1 MSAGVRDGSG
11 SRRRPDIDWVRALAL
26 LAVAAMLGTA
36 LQVMYHFIDVT
47 GVPSQFLVLL
57 ALSFVLATVLA
68 RTVRPAV
75 AVAVGAALLAAG
87 IWWYLSRLSGPVLWG
102 VLLSDTLGL
111 LSGRS
116 LLQIANI
123 RAWVL
128 GVTPGPVVVTW
139 YFAVRRRY
147 AVAVTVAGATLGFF
161 VLTGD
166 ADVVTTLSGVVAG
179 AVAIGLGDFDRRGEP
194 VVSAETIAVVA
205 AAMIVVP
212 SLVSVVP
219 TTAADVQVA
228 GEIGPDASLEA
239 SLVTADDDISV
250 QGPITLS
257 PEVRFT
263 VEADEGRYW
272 RVASYDRYTGQDWVR
287 TGGTDP
293 YEGTLDPPPG
303 PTRRV
308 DQTVRP
314 ETELGV
320 APSAWKPIQVE
331 GLNGARVAEDGS
343 LATGETVGSGEVYR
357 VRSAVPDPS
366 PAQLREAGT
375 DYPEGIQERYTQL
388 PESTPDRVGVRTER
402 LTRNA
407 DNPYETALTI
417 EQWLRNNRDYSLSVQ
432 RPNGDVADGFLFE
445 MDAGYCTYYAT
456 TMTTMLRSQDIPAR
470 FVVGYTSGQRVEE
483 DRWVVR
489 GLNAHAWVEAYFP
502 EYGWVRFDPT
512 PSGPREAARQ
522 ERLDAARASNE
533 SNVDTGG
540 SQQVTE
546 QWTPTDDGSSSG
558 QTPVDDGD
566 QTSPASGRD
575 VDPSTPP
582 GGIITADL
590 DQDGVASDP
599 GGPDG
604 GSGDGGGAFP
614 SPTRQEFALA
624 AVALVGL
631 AVGLRRSGVV
641 EKTYRAAWLR
651 YQPRTDDPARDV
663 ERAFQRLVYHLER
676 DHYRSRLAT
685 ETVDEYL
692 DAVDADERARR
703 VAAIRE
709 RCRYA
714 GEADPADADEAVR
727 LVNELVR

>member
-1 MSAGVRDGSG
+1 MSDGVRGS
-11 SRRRPDIDWVRALAL
+11 SDNHRLPAVDWVRALAL

-47 GVPSQFLVLL
+47 GLPSQFLVLV
-57 ALSFVLATVLA
+57 ALSFVFATVLA

-75 AVAVGAALLAAG
+75 AVAVGAVLLAAG
-87 IWWYLSRLSGPVLWG
+87 VWWYLSRLSGPVLWG
-102 VLLSDTLGL
+102 VLFGDTLGL
-111 LSGRS
+111 LTGRS

-139 YFAVRRRY
+139 YFAVRRQY
-147 AVAVTVAGATLGFF
+147 AIAVAVAGGTLGFF
-161 VLTGD
+161 VLSGD

-179 AVAIGLGDFDRRGEP
+179 AVAVGLGDFDRRGEP

-212 SLVSVVP
+212 SVVSVVP
-219 TTAADVQVA
+219 TSAADVQVA

-239 SLVTADDDISV
+239 SLVNTDDDLSV

-293 YEGTLDPPPG
+293 YQGNLDPPPG
-303 PTRRV
+303 PARRV

-320 APSAWKPIQVE
+320 APAAWKPVQVD
-331 GLNGARVAEDGS
+331 GLDGARVAEDGS
-343 LATGETVGSGEVYR
+343 IAPGGTVGSGDVYR
-357 VRSAVPDPS
+357 VRSAVPDPA
-366 PAQLREAGT
+366 PAQLREVGT
-375 DYPEGIQERYTQL
+375 DYPEGIEEQYTQL

-402 LTRNA
+402 LTRDA

-417 EQWLRNNRDYSLSVQ
+417 EQWLENNRNYSLDVR
-432 RPNGDVADGFLFE
+432 RPNGDVADAFLFE

-456 TMTTMLRSQDIPAR
+456 TMATMLRSQDIPAR

-512 PSGPREAARQ
+512 PGGGRDAARQ
-522 ERLDAARASNE
+522 ERLDEARASNE
-533 SNVDTGG
+533 SDVDTGG
-540 SQQVTE
+540 SEQVTE
-546 QWTPTDDGSSSG
+546 EWTATDGGSG
-558 QTPVDDGD
+558 TEQTPDGEA
-566 QTSPASGRD
+566 SPTRSGPAPD

-582 GGIITADL
+582 GGVITGDL
-590 DQDGVASDP
+590 D
-599 GGPDG
+599 PDAP
-604 GSGDGGGAFP
+604 SGDGGGGDGGGPAFP
-614 SPTRQEFALA
+614 SPTRQELALA

-631 AVGLRRSGVV
+631 AVGLRRSGAVG
-641 EKTYRAAWLR
+641 TAYRAVWLR
-651 YQPRTDDPARDV
+651 YQPRTDDPAQDV
-663 ERAFQRLVYHLER
+663 ERAFQRLLYHLGR
-676 DHYRSRLAT
+676 DHYRSRLPT
-685 ETVDEYL
+685 ETVDEFL

-703 VAAIRE
+703 VAEIRE